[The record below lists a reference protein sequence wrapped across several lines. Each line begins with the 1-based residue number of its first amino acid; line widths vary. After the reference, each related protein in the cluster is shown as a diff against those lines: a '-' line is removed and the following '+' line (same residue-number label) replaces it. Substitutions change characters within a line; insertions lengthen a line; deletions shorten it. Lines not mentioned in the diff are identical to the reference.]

1 MPKDVMYLIDQTA
14 KQFYKTK
21 NKKYFN
27 EFVVHVTPIIK
38 KFIYKT
44 CAGSTWDTDEL
55 FSILLADMW
64 RLFNK
69 YKPIKEKKFHWL
81 MLKQLKN
88 KTINYVHQM
97 RGRPHKICN
106 MCGTKQ
112 KEKTAVCLKCGA
124 PLRLPDIIVSG
135 TFESAR
141 HMHVPNYLDD
151 IANKELVEKLF
162 NEVKDDP
169 KTSQILQMILEGKSK
184 SEISREVQLAQ
195 NAMNNRIKKCRTII
209 DRFTKEKKL

>member
-14 KQFYKTK
+14 EQFYKTK

-27 EFVVHVTPIIK
+27 EFVVHVTPIIN

-44 CAGSTWDTDEL
+44 CAGSTWDIDEL

-69 YKPIKEKKFHWL
+69 YKPTKEQKFHWL

-106 MCGTKQ
+106 ICSTKQ

-135 TFESAR
+135 IFESVR

-151 IANKELVEKLF
+151 IANKELVAKLF

-195 NAMNNRIKKCRTII
+195 NAMNNRIKKCRIII